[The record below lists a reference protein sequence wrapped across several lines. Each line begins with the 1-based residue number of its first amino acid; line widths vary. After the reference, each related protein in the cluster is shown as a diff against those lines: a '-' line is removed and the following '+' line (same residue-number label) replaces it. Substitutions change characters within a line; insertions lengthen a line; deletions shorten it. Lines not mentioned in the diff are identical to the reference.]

1 MSEPN
6 YDAIEKEMREQPDA
20 YFLIR
25 MSKEFKNKK
34 ATEVPYLIDVA
45 NMCLDCYQEKECLPF
60 NFMAKFIEIL
70 GELHGRYIQSAKQK
84 DRPPLDRQAMI
95 DEAYWLL
102 KREQYISNSIF
113 HCALSELE
121 D

>member
-1 MSEPN
+1 MNEPN
-6 YDAIEKEMREQPDA
+6 YEAIEKEMREQPDA
-20 YFLIR
+20 YFLER
-25 MSKEFKNKK
+25 MSEKFKNEK
-34 ATEVPYLIDVA
+34 ANEVPYLIDVA
-45 NMCLDCYQEKECLPF
+45 NMCLDSYWKKEGLSF
-60 NFMAKFIEIL
+60 HSMAKFIEIL
-70 GELHGRYIQSAKQK
+70 GRLHGRYIQSAKEA

-113 HCALSELE
+113 HRALSELE